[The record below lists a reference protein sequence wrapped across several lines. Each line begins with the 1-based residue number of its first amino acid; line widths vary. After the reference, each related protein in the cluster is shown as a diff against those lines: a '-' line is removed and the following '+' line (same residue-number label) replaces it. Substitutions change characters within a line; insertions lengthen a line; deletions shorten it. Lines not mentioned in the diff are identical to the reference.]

1 MSSPKPKQKKYIFVT
16 GGVLS
21 SIGKGIAAASIGML
35 LEQRGIKV
43 TMVKMD
49 PYLNVDP
56 GTMSPFQHGE
66 VFVLDDGTETD
77 LDLGHYSRFVQHAK
91 FTRKNSFTAG
101 RVYEAV
107 IKRERAGG
115 YLGKTVQVVPHVT
128 NQIKQNIAE
137 AVEDADLAIIEVG
150 GTVGDIE
157 GLPFLEAI
165 RQIRHEQ
172 GAENVV
178 FAHLTLVPY
187 IVTAGELKTKPT
199 QHSVRDLREI
209 GIQPDIL
216 ICRTDRPL
224 DKEIK
229 EKIGLFCNVPGDC
242 VFSAMDAESIYD
254 VPLLFSEEG
263 LDNKVAEKLKIWAG
277 EPDLSKWKN
286 MVEVIH
292 KPKHEVKIG
301 IVGKYTDWR
310 DTYKSISESL
320 VHGGVANQAKV
331 VPVYIDSEVLENGD
345 LSALSG
351 VNGILV
357 PGGFGERGIEGKIK
371 AIEFARNENI
381 PFFGICLGM
390 QLAVIEFARNIC
402 GLTHANSAEFKSE
415 NDQNVIDLMDSQK
428 EVKDL
433 GGTMRLGAYLCQ
445 IVQKLNG
452 KQTHAY
458 QAYQKEKVSER
469 HRHRFEVSNRFR
481 PQLEENGLVVSGKY
495 IDLENKLELVEMIEL
510 PNHPWF
516 LGCQFHPELQSKP
529 MEPHPLFVQF
539 IKASLTS
546 AKGVQA
552 ALKGIK

>member
-1 MSSPKPKQKKYIFVT
+1 MAKSKKYIFVT

-21 SIGKGIAAASIGML
+21 SIGKGITAASLGML

-77 LDLGHYSRFVQHAK
+77 LDLGHYQRFVQNAK

-101 RVYEAV
+101 RVYESV
-107 IKRERAGG
+107 IKKERAGG
-115 YLGKTVQVVPHVT
+115 YLGKTVQVIPHVT
-128 NQIKQNIAE
+128 DQIKENIE
-137 AVEDADLAIIEVG
+137 AAVDEADLAIIEIG

-165 RQIRHEQ
+165 RQIRHEK
-172 GAENVV
+172 GAENVL

-187 IVTAGELKTKPT
+187 IATAGELKTKPT
-199 QHSVRDLREI
+199 QHSVKELREI

-216 ICRTDRPL
+216 ICRTDREI
-224 DKEIK
+224 DKEMK

-242 VFSAMDAESIYD
+242 VFSALDAESIYD
-254 VPLLFSEEG
+254 VPLLLAEEG
-263 LDNKVAEKLKIWAG
+263 LDDKVVEKLGIWTG
-277 EPDLSKWKN
+277 RPDLSKWKS

-320 VHGGVANQAKV
+320 VHGGVANNARV
-331 VPVYIDSEVLENGD
+331 VPIYIDSEQLEKGD
-345 LSALSG
+345 FSALNE

-371 AIEFARNENI
+371 AIEYARTQNL

-390 QLAVIEFARNIC
+390 QLAVIEYARHVC
-402 GLTHANSAEFKSE
+402 GLDHASSAEFKPE

-428 EVKDL
+428 EIRDL
-433 GGTMRLGAYLCQ
+433 GGTMRLGAYPCQ
-445 IVQKLNG
+445 ITPKFNG
-452 KQTHAY
+452 KPTHAFA
-458 QAYQKEKVSER
+458 AYQKDKISER
-469 HRHRFEVSNRFR
+469 HRHRYEVSNHFR
-481 PQLEENGLVVSGKY
+481 PRLEENGLLVSGRYVDAKKG
-495 IDLENKLELVEMIEL
+495 IELVEMVEL
-510 PNHPWF
+510 PDHPWF
-516 LGCQFHPELQSKP
+516 LGCQFHPELLSRP
-529 MEPHPLFVQF
+529 LDPHPLFVQF
-539 IKASLTS
+539 IKASVQS
-546 AKGVQA
+546 SKGVQPK
-552 ALKGIK
+552 LKGIR

>member
-1 MSSPKPKQKKYIFVT
+1 MAKQKKYIFVT

-21 SIGKGIAAASIGML
+21 SIGKGITAASLGML

-43 TMVKMD
+43 TMLKMD

-77 LDLGHYSRFVQHAK
+77 IDLGHYQRFVQSAK

-107 IKRERAGG
+107 IKKERAGG
-115 YLGKTVQVVPHVT
+115 YLGKTVQVIPHVT
-128 NQIKQNIAE
+128 DQIKENINA

-165 RQIRHEQ
+165 RQIKHEA

-187 IVTAGELKTKPT
+187 IATAGELKTKPT
-199 QHSVRDLREI
+199 QHSVKELREI
-209 GIQPDIL
+209 GIQPDVL
-216 ICRTDRPL
+216 ICRTDRVL

-229 EKIGLFCNVPGDC
+229 DKIGLFCNLPGDC
-242 VFSAMDAESIYD
+242 VFSARDADSIYD
-254 VPLLFSEEG
+254 VPLLLAEEG
-263 LDNKVAEKLKIWAG
+263 LDDKVVEKLGIWTG
-277 EPDLSKWKN
+277 RPDLSKWKA

-320 VHGGVANQAKV
+320 VHGGVANQTKV
-331 VPVYIDSEVLENGD
+331 IPIYIDSEELENGN
-345 LSALSG
+345 LSALSEVHG
-351 VNGILV
+351 VLV

-371 AIEFARNENI
+371 AIEYARKENI

-390 QLAVIEFARNIC
+390 QLAVVEYARHVC
-402 GLTHANSAEFKSE
+402 KLDHANSAEFKPE

-428 EVKDL
+428 GVKDL
-433 GGTMRLGAYLCQ
+433 GGTMRLGAYPCTVLH
-445 IVQKLNG
+445 KHG
-452 KQTHAY
+452 SKTTHAY
-458 QAYQKEKVSER
+458 EAYKKDKISER
-469 HRHRFEVSNRFR
+469 HRHRYEVSNAFR
-481 PQLEENGLVVSGKY
+481 ARLEENGLLVSGRY
-495 IDLENKLELVEMIEL
+495 IDTTHGVELVEMIEL

-516 LGCQFHPELQSKP
+516 LGCQFHPELLSRP
-529 MEPHPLFVQF
+529 LDPHPLFVQF
-539 IKASLTS
+539 IKASLAS
-546 AKGVQA
+546 AKASEQP

>member
-1 MSSPKPKQKKYIFVT
+1 MKQKKYIFVT

-77 LDLGHYSRFVQHAK
+77 LDLGHYSRFVHNAT

-101 RVYEAV
+101 RVYESV

-115 YLGKTVQVVPHVT
+115 YLGKTVQVIPHVT
-128 NQIKQNIAE
+128 DQIKANIQD
-137 AVEDADLAIIEVG
+137 AVEDADLAIIEIG

-157 GLPFLEAI
+157 SLPFLEAI
-165 RQIRHEQ
+165 RQIKHEQ
-172 GAENVV
+172 GATNVV

-187 IVTAGELKTKPT
+187 IATAGELKTKPT
-199 QHSVRDLREI
+199 QHSVKELREI

-216 ICRTDRPL
+216 LCRADRML
-224 DKEIK
+224 EKEMK
-229 EKIGLFCNVPGDC
+229 DKIGLFCNLPGDC
-242 VFSAMDAESIYD
+242 VFSALDANSIYD
-254 VPLLFSEEG
+254 VPLLLSQEG
-263 LDNKVAEKLKIWAG
+263 VDDKIVEKLGIWTSR
-277 EPDLSKWKN
+277 PDLSKWKA

-292 KPKHEVKIG
+292 HPKHEIKIG

-320 VHGGVANQAKV
+320 VHGGVANNSKV
-331 VPVYIDSEVLENGD
+331 VPIYIDSELLEKGD
-345 LSALSG
+345 MSALSG
-351 VNGILV
+351 IQGILV

-371 AIEFARNENI
+371 AIEYARTENV

-390 QLAVIEFARNIC
+390 QLATIEFARNVC
-402 GLTHANSAEFKSE
+402 KLEHANSAEFKPE
-415 NDQNVIDLMDSQK
+415 NDQNVINLMDSQK
-428 EVKDL
+428 GVTDL
-433 GGTMRLGAYLCQ
+433 GGTMRLGAYPCT
-445 IVQKLNG
+445 ITPKFNG
-452 KQTHAY
+452 KVTHAF
-458 QAYQKEKVSER
+458 QAYQKEKISER
-469 HRHRFEVSNRFR
+469 HRHRFEVSNHFR
-481 PQLEENGLVVSGKY
+481 SRLEEQGLLVSGSY
-495 IDLENKLELVEMIEL
+495 IDVAKGVELVEMVEL

-516 LGCQFHPELQSKP
+516 LGCQFHPELLSRP
-529 MEPHPLFVQF
+529 LAPHPLFVQF
-539 IKASLTS
+539 IKASLQS
-546 AKGVQA
+546 AKGTQTKM
-552 ALKGIK
+552 KGIS

>member
-1 MSSPKPKQKKYIFVT
+1 MAKSKKYIFVT

-21 SIGKGIAAASIGML
+21 SIGKGITAASLGML

-77 LDLGHYSRFVQHAK
+77 LDLGHYQRFVQNAK
-91 FTRKNSFTAG
+91 FSRKNSFTAG
-101 RVYEAV
+101 RVYESV
-107 IKRERAGG
+107 IKKERAGG
-115 YLGKTVQVVPHVT
+115 YLGKTVQVIPHVT
-128 NQIKQNIAE
+128 DQIKENIE
-137 AVEDADLAIIEVG
+137 AAVDEADLAIIEIG

-165 RQIRHEQ
+165 RQIRHEK
-172 GAENVV
+172 GAENVL

-187 IVTAGELKTKPT
+187 IATAGELKTKPT
-199 QHSVRDLREI
+199 QHSVKELREI

-216 ICRTDRPL
+216 ICRTDREI
-224 DKEIK
+224 DKEMK

-242 VFSAMDAESIYD
+242 VFSALDAESIYD
-254 VPLLFSEEG
+254 VPLLLDEEG
-263 LDNKVAEKLKIWAG
+263 LDDKVVEKLGIWTG
-277 EPDLSKWKN
+277 RPDLSQWKA
-286 MVEVIH
+286 MVGIIH

-320 VHGGVANQAKV
+320 VHGGVANNARV
-331 VPVYIDSEVLENGD
+331 VPIYIDSEQLEKGD
-345 LSALSG
+345 FSALNE

-371 AIEFARNENI
+371 AIEYARTQNL

-390 QLAVIEFARNIC
+390 QLAVIEYARHVC
-402 GLTHANSAEFKSE
+402 GLNHASSAEFKPE

-428 EVKDL
+428 EIRDL
-433 GGTMRLGAYLCQ
+433 GGTMRLGAYPCQ
-445 IVQKLNG
+445 ITPKFNG
-452 KQTHAY
+452 KPTHAFA
-458 QAYQKEKVSER
+458 AYQKDKISER
-469 HRHRFEVSNRFR
+469 HRHRYEVSNHFR
-481 PQLEENGLVVSGKY
+481 SQLEENGLLVSGRY
-495 IDLENKLELVEMIEL
+495 IDAQKGIELVEMVEL
-510 PNHPWF
+510 PDHPWF
-516 LGCQFHPELQSKP
+516 LGCQFHPELLSRP
-529 MEPHPLFVQF
+529 LDPHPLFVQF
-539 IKASLTS
+539 IKASVQS
-546 AKGVQA
+546 SKGVQPK
-552 ALKGIK
+552 LKGIR

>member
-1 MSSPKPKQKKYIFVT
+1 MAKPKKYIFVT

-77 LDLGHYSRFVQHAK
+77 LDLGHYSRFVQTAK
-91 FTRKNSFTAG
+91 FSRKNSFTAG
-101 RVYEAV
+101 RVYESV
-107 IKRERAGG
+107 IKKERAGG
-115 YLGKTVQVVPHVT
+115 YLGKTVQVIPHVT
-128 NQIKQNIAE
+128 DQIKQNIKDAL
-137 AVEDADLAIIEVG
+137 EDADLGIIEVG

-165 RQIRHEQ
+165 RQIRHEE
-172 GAENVV
+172 GAQNVV

-187 IVTAGELKTKPT
+187 IPTAGELKTKPT
-199 QHSVRDLREI
+199 QHSVKELREI

-216 ICRTDRPL
+216 ICRADRAISK
-224 DKEIK
+224 DMK

-242 VFSAMDAESIYD
+242 VFSALDAQSIYD
-254 VPLLFSEEG
+254 VPLHLSAEG
-263 LDNKVAEKLKIWAG
+263 VDDKIVDKLGIWTGA
-277 EPDLSKWKN
+277 PDLSNWKK
-286 MVEVIH
+286 MVDTIH
-292 KPKHEVKIG
+292 KPKGEVKVG

-320 VHGGVANQAKV
+320 VHGGVANQVKV
-331 VPVYIDSEVLENGD
+331 TPVYIDSEEIEKGN
-345 LSALSG
+345 LSALQEI
-351 VNGILV
+351 NAILV

-371 AIEFARNENI
+371 AIEYARTENV

-390 QLAVIEFARNIC
+390 QLATIEYARNVA
-402 GLTHANSAEFKSE
+402 GLKNANSAEFKPDNKE
-415 NDQNVIDLMDSQK
+415 NVIDLMESQK
-428 EVKDL
+428 DVKDL
-433 GGTMRLGAYLCQ
+433 GGTMRLGAYDCNVLH
-445 IVQKLNG
+445 KHNG
-452 KQTHAY
+452 KTTHAY
-458 QAYQKEKVSER
+458 QAYGKEKILER
-469 HRHRFEVSNRFR
+469 HRHRFEVSNHFR
-481 PQLEENGLVVSGKY
+481 SRIEESGLLVCGRYNDPKTG
-495 IDLENKLELVEMIEL
+495 IELVEMVEL

-529 MEPHPLFVQF
+529 LEPHPLFVQF
-539 IKASLTS
+539 IKAAAAA
-546 AKGVQA
+546 AKNGAQPK
-552 ALKGIK
+552 LKGIS

>member
-1 MSSPKPKQKKYIFVT
+1 MKQKKYIFVT

-21 SIGKGIAAASIGML
+21 SIGKGIAAASLGML

-77 LDLGHYSRFVQHAK
+77 LDLGHYSRFVHNAT

-101 RVYEAV
+101 RVYESV

-115 YLGKTVQVVPHVT
+115 YLGKTVQVIPHVT
-128 NQIKQNIAE
+128 DQIIANIKE
-137 AVEDADLAIIEVG
+137 AVEEADIAIIEIG

-165 RQIRHEQ
+165 RQIKHEE
-172 GAENVV
+172 GAANVL

-187 IVTAGELKTKPT
+187 IATAGELKTKPT
-199 QHSVRDLREI
+199 QHSVRELREI

-216 ICRTDRPL
+216 LCRADRPL
-224 DKEIK
+224 DKEMK
-229 EKIGLFCNVPGDC
+229 DKIGLFCNLPGDC
-242 VFSAMDAESIYD
+242 VFSALDANSIYD
-254 VPLLFSEEG
+254 VPLLLAEQG
-263 LDNKVAEKLKIWAG
+263 VDDKIVEKLGIWTSR
-277 EPDLSKWKN
+277 PDISEWKK

-292 KPKHEVKIG
+292 HPKHEVKIG

-320 VHGGVANQAKV
+320 VHGGVANNSKV
-331 VPVYIDSEVLENGD
+331 VPIYIDSELLEKGD
-345 LSALSG
+345 LSAITG

-371 AIEFARNENI
+371 AIEFARTENI

-390 QLAVIEFARNIC
+390 QLATVEFARNVC
-402 GLTHANSAEFKSE
+402 GLKHANSAEFKPE

-428 EVKDL
+428 GVTDL
-433 GGTMRLGAYLCQ
+433 GGTMRLGAYPCSVLP
-445 IVQKLNG
+445 KFNG
-452 KQTHAY
+452 KPTHAY
-458 QAYQKEKVSER
+458 QAYGKDKISER
-469 HRHRFEVSNRFR
+469 HRHRFEVSNHFR
-481 PQLEENGLVVSGKY
+481 ARLEEQGLLVSGRYLNPKTN
-495 IDLENKLELVEMIEL
+495 EELVEMVEL

-516 LGCQFHPELQSKP
+516 LGCQFHPELLSRP
-529 MEPHPLFVQF
+529 LAPHPLFVQF
-539 IKASLTS
+539 IKASL
-546 AKGVQA
+546 QA
-552 ALKGIK
+552 AKNSQLAMKGIK

>member
-1 MSSPKPKQKKYIFVT
+1 MAKPKKYIFVT

-21 SIGKGIAAASIGML
+21 SIGKGITAASLGML

-43 TMVKMD
+43 AMVKMD

-77 LDLGHYSRFVQHAK
+77 LDLGHYSRFVQTAK

-101 RVYEAV
+101 RVYESV
-107 IKRERAGG
+107 IKKERAGG
-115 YLGKTVQVVPHVT
+115 YLGKTVQVIPHVT
-128 NQIKQNIAE
+128 DQIKQNIRE
-137 AVEDADLAIIEVG
+137 AIEEADLGIIEVG

-165 RQIRHEQ
+165 RQIRHEE
-172 GAENVV
+172 GAQNVL

-199 QHSVRDLREI
+199 QHSVKELREI
-209 GIQPDIL
+209 GIQPDLL
-216 ICRTDRPL
+216 ICRTDRVL
-224 DKEIK
+224 SKEIK

-254 VPLLFSEEG
+254 VPLHLSEEG
-263 LDNKVAEKLKIWAG
+263 LDERIVEKLGIWTGA
-277 EPDLSKWKN
+277 PDLGPWKK
-286 MVEVIH
+286 MVETIH
-292 KPKHEVKIG
+292 KPKTEVKIG

-331 VPVYIDSEVLENGD
+331 IPVYIDSEEIEKGN
-345 LSALSG
+345 LSALSE

-357 PGGFGERGIEGKIK
+357 PGGFGERGIEGKIR
-371 AIEFARNENI
+371 AIEMARTEGL

-390 QLAVIEFARNIC
+390 QLATIEYARNVC
-402 GLTHANSAEFKSE
+402 GLKNANSAEFKPE
-415 NDQNVIDLMDSQK
+415 NDQNVIDLMESQK

-433 GGTMRLGAYLCQ
+433 GGTMRLGAYPCQ
-445 IVQKLNG
+445 VLPKFQG
-452 KQTHAY
+452 KSTHAY
-458 QAYQKEKVSER
+458 QAYQKEKISER
-469 HRHRFEVSNRFR
+469 HRHRFEVSNAFR
-481 PQLEENGLVVSGKY
+481 SRIEEGGLLVSGRYVDSKSGV
-495 IDLENKLELVEMIEL
+495 ELVEMVEL
-510 PNHPWF
+510 PGHPWF

-539 IKASLTS
+539 IKAAIQSK
-546 AKGVQA
+546 KGTQPS
-552 ALKGIK
+552 LKGIK

>member
-1 MSSPKPKQKKYIFVT
+1 MIKQKKYIFVT

-21 SIGKGIAAASIGML
+21 SIGKGIAAASLGML

-77 LDLGHYSRFVQHAK
+77 LDLGHYSRFVQNAT

-115 YLGKTVQVVPHVT
+115 YLGKTVQVIPHVT
-128 NQIKQNIAE
+128 DQIKENIKA
-137 AVEDADLAIIEVG
+137 AVADADLAIIEVG

-165 RQIRHEQ
+165 RQIKHEE
-172 GAENVV
+172 GAANVI

-187 IVTAGELKTKPT
+187 IATAGELKTKPT
-199 QHSVRDLREI
+199 QHSVKELREI
-209 GIQPDIL
+209 GIQPDLL
-216 ICRTDRPL
+216 ICRTDRVI
-224 DKEIK
+224 DKEMK
-229 EKIGLFCNVPGDC
+229 EKIGLFCNVPGNC
-242 VFSAMDAESIYD
+242 VFNALDAESIYD
-254 VPLLFSEEG
+254 VPLMLAAEG
-263 LDNKVAEKLKIWAG
+263 LDDRVVEKLGIWTG
-277 EPDLSKWKN
+277 QPDLSKWKS
-286 MVEVIH
+286 MVEILH
-292 KPKHEVKIG
+292 KPKSEVKIG

-320 VHGGVANQAKV
+320 VHGGVANNTKV
-331 VPVYIDSEVLENGD
+331 VPIYIDSEDLENGD
-345 LSALSG
+345 LSSISQ
-351 VNGILV
+351 VSGILV

-371 AIEFARNENI
+371 AIEYARNEKI

-390 QLAVIEFARNIC
+390 QLATIEFARHVC
-402 GLTHANSAEFKSE
+402 GLEHANSAEFKPE

-433 GGTMRLGAYLCQ
+433 GATMRLGAYLCN
-445 IVQKLNG
+445 VLPKFNG
-452 KQTHAY
+452 KPTHAF
-458 QAYQKEKVSER
+458 QAYQKDKISER
-469 HRHRFEVSNRFR
+469 HRHRFEVSNQFR
-481 PQLEENGLVVSGKY
+481 ARLEENGLLVSGRYVDPVKGF
-495 IDLENKLELVEMIEL
+495 ELVEMIEL

-516 LGCQFHPELQSKP
+516 LGCQFHPELLSRP
-529 MEPHPLFVQF
+529 LAPHPLFVQF
-539 IKASLTS
+539 IKASVS
-546 AKGVQA
+546 AAKGTQSQ
-552 ALKGIK
+552 LKGIR

>member
-1 MSSPKPKQKKYIFVT
+1 MKQKKYIFVT

-77 LDLGHYSRFVQHAK
+77 LDLGHYSRFVHNAT

-101 RVYEAV
+101 RVYESV

-115 YLGKTVQVVPHVT
+115 YLGKTVQVIPHVT
-128 NQIKQNIAE
+128 DQIKANIQD
-137 AVEDADLAIIEVG
+137 AVEDADLAIIEIG

-157 GLPFLEAI
+157 SLPFLEAI
-165 RQIRHEQ
+165 RQIKHEQ
-172 GAENVV
+172 GATNVV

-187 IVTAGELKTKPT
+187 IATAGELKTKPT
-199 QHSVRDLREI
+199 QHSVKELREI

-216 ICRTDRPL
+216 LCRADRML
-224 DKEIK
+224 EKEMK
-229 EKIGLFCNVPGDC
+229 DKIGLFCNLPGDC
-242 VFSAMDAESIYD
+242 VFSALDANSIYD
-254 VPLLFSEEG
+254 VPLLLSQEG
-263 LDNKVAEKLKIWAG
+263 VDDKIVEKLGIWTSR
-277 EPDLSKWKN
+277 PDLSKWKA

-292 KPKHEVKIG
+292 HPKHEIKIG

-320 VHGGVANQAKV
+320 VHGGVANNSKV
-331 VPVYIDSEVLENGD
+331 VPIYIDSELLEKGD
-345 LSALSG
+345 MSALSG
-351 VNGILV
+351 IQGILV

-371 AIEFARNENI
+371 AIEYARTENV

-390 QLAVIEFARNIC
+390 QLATIEFARNVC
-402 GLTHANSAEFKSE
+402 KLEHANSAEFKPE

-428 EVKDL
+428 GVTDL
-433 GGTMRLGAYLCQ
+433 GGTMRLGAYPCT
-445 IVQKLNG
+445 ITPKFNG
-452 KQTHAY
+452 KVTHAF
-458 QAYQKEKVSER
+458 QAYQKEKISER
-469 HRHRFEVSNRFR
+469 HRHRFEVSNHFR
-481 PQLEENGLVVSGKY
+481 SRLEEQGLLVSGSY
-495 IDLENKLELVEMIEL
+495 IDVAKGVELVEMVEL

-516 LGCQFHPELQSKP
+516 LGCQFHPELLSRP
-529 MEPHPLFVQF
+529 LAPHPLFVQF
-539 IKASLTS
+539 IKASLQS
-546 AKGVQA
+546 AKGTQTKM
-552 ALKGIK
+552 KGIS